1 MTTFCLE
8 YNFYNSLT
16 LQTCHKYIFF
26 LDIWDNFNDKWILLL
41 GHISISMG
49 WHAYPSKW
57 PKPCLEAVLK
67 FLENVLFR
75 NAVRGKSSRILES
88 HCTQPI
94 QPWQW
99 FLCCWTPLHG
109 NHFCLEILIFSDYN
123 WLLRAK
129 QHSIQTFSL
138 NILTNCACFKK
149 KFSFSYL

>member
-1 MTTFCLE
+1 MNSFARSYLHINGLTCL
-8 YNFYNSLT
+8 
-16 LQTCHKYIFF
+16 
-26 LDIWDNFNDKWILLL
+26 
-41 GHISISMG
+41 
-49 WHAYPSKW
+49 SKW

-75 NAVRGKSSRILES
+75 NAVRGKSSRILGS

-109 NHFCLEILIFSDYN
+109 NHFCLKILIFSDYN

-138 NILTNCACFKK
+138 NILTNCACLKK
-149 KFSFSYL
+149 TSLSLTFNVLNLANQQ